1 MLKINREN
9 RALEP
14 IPNQTLTG
22 AGLKEREDLQD
33 LIERNSKVFFD
44 EIGLGN
50 AVLLGKEV
58 QPASDMVG
66 DRIDLLALDE
76 DGTIIVIELKR
87 GSNKLHLLQGISY
100 AAMIAKWQ
108 PDQFRELLPENR
120 YLELQRSL
128 DDGARINGAQRIVL
142 VADAFEYEVL
152 TAAEWLLVKYDLD
165 ILCIRLQVARDP
177 GSGAEYLTCE
187 QVYPPLEV
195 EDQVRIRKRG
205 ESLPPLS
212 LAETLAPTKNADVS
226 AFLEEQQRT
235 KVPFKNK
242 ALGYWVGSR
251 KEWSVSIQKRDAAVW
266 QYRRFSGDLE
276 FWRQRLS
283 KPETVDEKDDGHA
296 LSFRLESKSDFDKFL
311 DALTKASTFEW
322 QSKPRGR

>member
-1 MLKINREN
+1 
-9 RALEP
+9 
-14 IPNQTLTG
+14 
-22 AGLKEREDLQD
+22 
-33 LIERNSKVFFD
+33 
-44 EIGLGN
+44 
-50 AVLLGKEV
+50 
-58 QPASDMVG
+58 
-66 DRIDLLALDE
+66 
-76 DGTIIVIELKR
+76 
-87 GSNKLHLLQGISY
+87 
-100 AAMIAKWQ
+100 
-108 PDQFRELLPENR
+108 
-120 YLELQRSL
+120 
-128 DDGARINGAQRIVL
+128 
-142 VADAFEYEVL
+142 
-152 TAAEWLLVKYDLD
+152 VKYDLD

-283 KPETVDEKDDGHA
+283 KPETVEEKDDGHA
-296 LSFRLESKSDFDKFL
+296 LSFHLESKSDFDKFL

-322 QSKPRGR
+322 QSKPQGR

>member
-58 QPASDMVG
+58 KPASDMVG

-76 DGTIIVIELKR
+76 DCTIIVIELKR
-87 GSNKLHLLQGISY
+87 RSKKLHPPQGISY
-100 AAMIAKWQ
+100 AAMISKWQ

-128 DDGARINGAQRIVL
+128 DDGAMINGAQRSVL
-142 VADAFEYEVL
+142 VSDAFDYAVL
-152 TAAEWLLVKYDLD
+152 T
-165 ILCIRLQVARDP
+165 
-177 GSGAEYLTCE
+177 
-187 QVYPPLEV
+187 
-195 EDQVRIRKRG
+195 
-205 ESLPPLS
+205 
-212 LAETLAPTKNADVS
+212 
-226 AFLEEQQRT
+226 
-235 KVPFKNK
+235 
-242 ALGYWVGSR
+242 
-251 KEWSVSIQKRDAAVW
+251 
-266 QYRRFSGDLE
+266 
-276 FWRQRLS
+276 
-283 KPETVDEKDDGHA
+283 
-296 LSFRLESKSDFDKFL
+296 
-311 DALTKASTFEW
+311 
-322 QSKPRGR
+322 